1 MTNEAC
7 HPPKREGKPAKWAT
21 YLKAISLVNES
32 TIVKKPDT
40 KLTSFWNV
48 SPSPN
53 ANLAEISSFFCEP
66 NAITENTIYFSKK
79 LNDLVEINGQF
90 AVKQQCAQS
99 IEASVIEER
108 ELISYLYFRD
118 LAIGESDDYGSGYS
132 QQNFQCMLVE
142 WLYDHK
148 RLTVA
153 QNEALQADKATIIS
167 FVKSHFNG
175 KIWKNHLAKQANSE
189 LDRLFANFVSDG
201 TTLTD
206 ENGQQIR
213 LRFQDIGL
221 KALSEW
227 DEYKQ
232 FEIKADKLKESND
245 YPDIPY

>member
-1 MTNEAC
+1 M
-7 HPPKREGKPAKWAT
+7 
-21 YLKAISLVNES
+21 
-32 TIVKKPDT
+32 
-40 KLTSFWNV
+40 
-48 SPSPN
+48 
-53 ANLAEISSFFCEP
+53 
-66 NAITENTIYFSKK
+66 
-79 LNDLVEINGQF
+79 VEIICQF

-99 IEASVIEER
+99 IGASVIEER

-118 LAIGESDDYGSGYS
+118 LAIGESDDYGSGS
-132 QQNFQCMLVE
+132 GQQNFQCMLVE

-175 KIWKNHLAKQANSE
+175 KIWKNHLAKQAYSE

-221 KALSEW
+221 KAL
-227 DEYKQ
+227 
-232 FEIKADKLKESND
+232 IK
-245 YPDIPY
+245 